1 MCHLTIHAR
10 LRMARLLFRTAA
22 LITSFTGFA
31 VMSACRGDKTNPSEP
46 LILGT
51 PSSALPSVFLC
62 RVTLATPSMS
72 CVTVPSPA
80 PSYVPANELSS
91 SASSH
96 SLIIGAPSVNV
107 DLALTNLRNDKTV
120 HRLEFDVALRNLR
133 RQPLGTID
141 GITPDSSL
149 SVFFQA
155 GPTTIE
161 GSGLVTISNAAGR
174 KAFTASDQPYFS
186 YGEIAS
192 QNVPTT
198 GSHWTMDYEPTVTGF
213 TFILLVSA
221 NVQYPA
227 GYVDVF
233 AASRS
238 LAAGSTLQ
246 IQDSVRDALG
256 VATASQSESWSL
268 SDPGKATISSNGIL
282 TGVAPGSVTVTATQ
296 GSKTGSITIQVTGSS
311 QSAH

>member
-1 MCHLTIHAR
+1 
-10 LRMARLLFRTAA
+10 MARISFRTAA
-22 LITSFTGFA
+22 LIASFTGFA
-31 VMSACRGDKTNPSEP
+31 VMAACGGDKTNPSEP

-51 PSSALPSVFLC
+51 PSNALPSVFLC
-62 RVTLATPSMS
+62 RATLATPSVS
-72 CVTVPSPA
+72 CVAVPSPA
-80 PSYVPANELSS
+80 PSYIPAAELSP
-91 SASSH
+91 SASSN
-96 SLIIGAPSVNV
+96 SLIVGGPGVNI
-107 DLALTNLRNDKTV
+107 DLVLTNVRIDRTS
-120 HRLEFDVALRNLR
+120 HRIEFDVALRNLR
-133 RQPLGTID
+133 RQPLGTVD

-149 SVFFQA
+149 AVFFHA

-174 KAFTASDQPYFS
+174 KAFTASDQPYFT
-186 YGEIAS
+186 YGEVAS
-192 QNVPTT
+192 QNVPTA
-198 GSHWTMDYEPTVTGF
+198 GAHWTIEYEPTVTGF

-256 VATASQSESWSL
+256 VATASQSETWSL

-282 TGVAPGSVTVTATQ
+282 TGIAPGPVTVTATQ